1 MMKRIVLSLISSA
14 VLVGCSANSE
24 SDAALS
30 GVKWHSAD
38 EIDPPHLNIEHIV
51 ELKGEGKLV
60 LDGRTMGE
68 NAAKKAFL
76 KIADDEILAFIDFKP
91 ACSDQSPN
99 VLKIRNIIE
108 NSGACRDNFCICGG
122 YFNRE
127 EPPPMPK

>member
-1 MMKRIVLSLISSA
+1 M
-14 VLVGCSANSE
+14 
-24 SDAALS
+24 
-30 GVKWHSAD
+30 
-38 EIDPPHLNIEHIV
+38 

-76 KIADDEILAFIDFKP
+76 KIADNEILAFIDFKP
-91 ACSDQSPN
+91 ACSDQSSN
-99 VLKIRNIIE
+99 VLKFRNIIE

-127 EPPPMPK
+127 EPPPLPR